1 MILAI
6 DLPMSPEMKR
16 AIEKAQKKRAEQAE
30 RRKKKRDAKTA
41 EEKSRQQEKR
51 AEVGEP
57 EPKCA
62 SCGREGH
69 QRSSSKLCANYKPK
83 NAIKMA
89 ADGLTRKSTIKSSLQ
104 RGCLNQ
110 ILIGEI
116 QKAVLKTRNLAH
128 VGSLFANFAIIH
140 RLQSGQPIPPLDQ
153 SYFYNIFGQLIGVGS
168 NADQWVKNSYQ
179 DFCRLMPSTLP
190 STFYTFP
197 EMVTRIAQ
205 EYHKNFAN
213 HITHNFERFCTN
225 YFFLRLNNDA
235 DLWYV
240 ADVTVKE
247 RRSIASY
254 LYKRVASLEPTWP
267 DIDNDELLQS
277 TFDERAHSIHLGPT
291 PVSEAN
297 LFAKPHT
304 YLPFLHTVLTYM
316 ENVVHILEPTP
327 QNFVSKGYIYR
338 KLQEVYYLIVAT
350 WMIWVLIIRL
360 DFCWDFCSKQ
370 GIFKLTISCAYSY
383 SRSRKCSIWP
393 KNSA

>member
-51 AEVGEP
+51 AEAGEP

-153 SYFYNIFGQLIGVGS
+153 SHFYNIFGQLIGVGS
-168 NADQWVKNSYQ
+168 NA
-179 DFCRLMPSTLP
+179 
-190 STFYTFP
+190 
-197 EMVTRIAQ
+197 
-205 EYHKNFAN
+205 
-213 HITHNFERFCTN
+213 
-225 YFFLRLNNDA
+225 
-235 DLWYV
+235 
-240 ADVTVKE
+240 
-247 RRSIASY
+247 
-254 LYKRVASLEPTWP
+254 
-267 DIDNDELLQS
+267 
-277 TFDERAHSIHLGPT
+277 
-291 PVSEAN
+291 
-297 LFAKPHT
+297 
-304 YLPFLHTVLTYM
+304 
-316 ENVVHILEPTP
+316 
-327 QNFVSKGYIYR
+327 
-338 KLQEVYYLIVAT
+338 
-350 WMIWVLIIRL
+350 
-360 DFCWDFCSKQ
+360 
-370 GIFKLTISCAYSY
+370 
-383 SRSRKCSIWP
+383 
-393 KNSA
+393 